1 MNTDKRKTVK
11 LLEKKLTE
19 KILGATFTIHNSLG
33 YGFLEKVYE
42 NALAVELAQAKV
54 AVKQQKAIPVKYRN
68 AVVGDYIADLVVE
81 GRVILEIKAARQL
94 DSAHEAQLLNYLK
107 ATGIRVGLLLNFG
120 RSKLQFKRFVV

>member
-1 MNTDKRKTVK
+1 MNTDKKKTVK
-11 LLEKKLTE
+11 LLEEDLTE
-19 KILGATFTIHNSLG
+19 KILGAAFTIHNSLG

-42 NALAVELAQAKV
+42 NAIAVELAQAEI

-68 AVVGDYIADLVVE
+68 TVVGDYIADLVVE
-81 GRVILEIKAARQL
+81 GRVILEIKAAREL